1 MDPLIP
7 AEIDRHYSDLYAES
21 QRLSEDG
28 LGRIELIRTKEI
40 LVRYLPEAPAEILDI
55 GGGPGVYSVW
65 LTSLGHRPTLIDPV
79 ALHVQQAR
87 EAGVPSAELGVAG
100 QLEFTDDSFDAVLMF
115 GPLYHLQERSDRLA
129 ALREAH
135 RVLRQGG
142 LLFVAGI
149 TRYASAIDGL
159 DSGFIDHEDF
169 ERTVHVD
176 LATGKHT
183 NHTADPRFFTTAYF
197 HLPDELVGELEAT
210 GFTDV
215 EIVAVEGM
223 SWAARD
229 LEERISDPDKLRA
242 VLDLLRRLESA
253 PSLLGATPH
262 FLAIGR
268 T

>member
-7 AEIDRHYSDLYAES
+7 SEIDRHYSDLYAES
-21 QRLSEDG
+21 QRLSEDAIG
-28 LGRIELIRTKEI
+28 KIELIRTKEI
-40 LVRYLPEAPAEILDI
+40 LERYLPEAPVEILDI
-55 GGGPGVYSVW
+55 GGGPGVYSAW
-65 LTSLGHRPTLIDPV
+65 LTTLGHRPVLIDPV

-87 EAGVPSAELGVAG
+87 EAGVPAAALGVAG
-100 QLEFTDDSFDAVLMF
+100 HLEFTNNSFDAVLMF
-115 GPLYHLQERSDRLA
+115 GPLYHLQKRADRLV

-142 LLFVAGI
+142 LLFATGI
-149 TRYASAIDGL
+149 TRYASAIDGF
-159 DSGFIDHEDF
+159 DSGFIDHDGF
-169 ERTVHVD
+169 ERIVHVD

-197 HLPDELVGELEAT
+197 HLPDELVEELEST
-210 GFTDV
+210 GFRDV

-229 LEERISDPDKLRA
+229 LDERISDPDKLRA

-268 T
+268 A